1 MIDQL
6 SKSTEENAQ
15 LQARLDLLN
24 TEWRGRL
31 REQGREHIE
40 ETSRLE
46 EEVARLKVLLS
57 SAISDAET
65 ARAEASNWRQLF
77 LDEQRTEETSST
89 RPTEEKTTC
98 LPEASPSSLEK
109 CPQYLELADT
119 QQQLEPPPT
128 NPDADAEVK
137 TGNHVAA
144 PVIPVSAVGTGQT
157 PTMASV
163 ANEFVGALTQALRG
177 GRSDE
182 RSDGTAEMR
191 HLAARQ
197 SSVSTKLPF
206 FSGQADEWPLFLSV
220 YRASTEQCGFTNAE
234 NAQRLQA
241 SLKGPARDAVRL
253 MLSIPDNVETVI
265 STLERRFGRPE
276 LVIAD
281 LVTKARSMKPLR
293 TEDLN
298 GLMEFTTAVNNIV
311 MTMRLLN
318 STGHMTNPSLR
329 QELVDKLPTS
339 LKVQWG
345 EFLRGQGQHHDM
357 LSLEALAQWLTER
370 ADAASLVAPAKPPAK
385 TGSALHAAPA
395 NQQHSQ
401 SQRPDRSQQT
411 CQKCRGNHNI
421 SDCSKFR
428 ALPIKKRWDL
438 IYLLDLCSCCFKPGH
453 WKTECRA
460 KGCTKC
466 PGKHHP
472 LLHQDRPAPQ
482 DRAASQPR
490 NNAEQVQKRTSAAP
504 SATGATHTTQASKNE
519 GVSFMTIS
527 VILQHK
533 DRKVSALALLDP
545 GSSLS
550 FVRQEVAEKLGATR
564 SGIQRQLS
572 VAVLGGKTVETKQHQ
587 VQLLLKSQ
595 DGSFTT
601 AIRPWTQIDVTAP
614 LAISNTDDLQQRYSH
629 LQGIPFQAAGAGQI
643 DLLIGLDAITAH
655 QVMEEVPGAPGEPI
669 ARRLPLGWVCLGP
682 VGSSPRQPSNQTLHM
697 MQSTEQLDML
707 VAKFWEVEQVGL
719 ESDKTVAEMEAEQ
732 ITTRTMQLQDGHI
745 STSIPWVGENGQPDL
760 PDNRQMAE
768 RRLRSLETSLSRRPD
783 VKQQYASV
791 LASHLEKGY
800 VTECS
805 SEANDINGQ
814 WLLPHFPVVRSDKET
829 TKVRVV
835 FDAAAKYQGQS
846 LNDQM
851 HAGPKLQQDLVEVL
865 LRFCLEPVA
874 IVGDIAEMFLQVT
887 LNPEDR
893 KYVRFL
899 WRACPEDPIKT
910 YEFTRL
916 VFGLKASPY
925 LACRALKMLQR
936 KAGSSFSKHAQS
948 AVNDAFYVDD
958 LLDSL
963 PSVEDAINARRDIQ
977 SLLGKGSFHIR
988 KWRSNSNEVL
998 QSIPEADRAANALLS
1013 ISDDSVQPS
1022 AVVKTLGVV
1031 WDAGTDVFT
1040 YEHHTPDKQHWTKRQ
1055 VLSKMASVYDPRGHI
1070 APYTV
1075 RARLM
1080 FQELCVLGIDWD
1092 DQLPQEQE
1100 QKWLAWFQELE
1111 SLSEVKI
1118 PRCFKST
1125 ERPAGEAVLS
1135 IHTFTDASAHAT
1147 AATCYVRAEYPDGH
1161 TKITLAYARARAAP
1175 LKKTSI
1181 PKLELRGAVLGLR
1194 VSKVV
1199 SSALDIPISQ
1209 HFFWTDS
1216 MNVVYWVRSQA
1227 KNFTSDVAS
1236 KIGEIQEATTPTQ
1249 WRHVPG
1255 ILNPA
1260 DLATRGLKAN
1270 ELASSSKWWHGPEF
1284 LTQSIE
1290 TWPVTKLA
1298 GQPELPGLLKKTKPL
1313 GASFVVVPKFRLHPT
1328 NYASWQ
1334 RLVRVTAWC
1343 QRFIRAIRTRPGDDM
1358 RGRVAS
1364 AASNGTFTV
1373 REVKV
1378 TVPELSVTEV
1388 NMAERVWLATA
1399 QREAYPEAVKRL
1411 RAGKTLLPSDSLQKL
1426 TPGLDTSAEP
1436 ALLVIDGRL
1445 KLAAH
1450 LPAGARMPVILPPR
1464 HRVTELVIQHEDAQC
1479 HHDVGPHHLLANL
1492 RERYWIVHGLS
1503 TVKAIRRHC
1512 IKCQRKIAKPA
1523 EQVMGLMPNVRTIG
1537 SLKPFTHSGV
1547 DFAGPF
1553 YTRQGRGRVN

>member
-1 MIDQL
+1 MAEEQRRSTRSNKGVGPNRWGFEGAPTRTGDPSIAESCGQVSSRPGSVSSTFEAQRAMLEAKKKLAEAEVELASLNLDRLSKGASSRRSIRSSSPRMMREVFEEAEAMGDSQGQQVSEAFALSLSNDVAHSTRSRSTQNTSQLCAVTVSSTSSASARTENERAALELSTPGGAYTASAVHVESSASIDTSTMNLVQHVQVIDRDRDRPVALSTVTRDATDNQQVVPQSSSEPAELTDRFIEEQVLEATRRLRAELYENERAHQRDRQKCREEAANAEDAVRDLQGQLSFCTQRLSSGANERAELIDQL

-31 REQGREHIE
+31 HEQGREHIE

-89 RPTEEKTTC
+89 RPTAEKTTC

-119 QQQLEPPPT
+119 QQQLEPPPN

-253 MLSIPDNVETVI
+253 MLSIPDNLETVI

-428 ALPIKKRWDL
+428 ALPMKKRWDL

-697 MQSTEQLDML
+697 MQPTEQLDML

-768 RRLRSLETSLSRRPD
+768 RRLHSLETNAQCQQGISYVVHDRASSFASTGSPSDNSGRVWELRPGSN
-783 VKQQYASV
+783 KKFTCTQQ
-791 LASHLEKGY
+791 
-800 VTECS
+800 T
-805 SEANDINGQ
+805 
-814 WLLPHFPVVRSDKET
+814 
-829 TKVRVV
+829 
-835 FDAAAKYQGQS
+835 QS
-846 LNDQM
+846 L
-851 HAGPKLQQDLVEVL
+851 
-865 LRFCLEPVA
+865 
-874 IVGDIAEMFLQVT
+874 
-887 LNPEDR
+887 
-893 KYVRFL
+893 
-899 WRACPEDPIKT
+899 
-910 YEFTRL
+910 
-916 VFGLKASPY
+916 
-925 LACRALKMLQR
+925 
-936 KAGSSFSKHAQS
+936 
-948 AVNDAFYVDD
+948 
-958 LLDSL
+958 
-963 PSVEDAINARRDIQ
+963 
-977 SLLGKGSFHIR
+977 
-988 KWRSNSNEVL
+988 
-998 QSIPEADRAANALLS
+998 
-1013 ISDDSVQPS
+1013 
-1022 AVVKTLGVV
+1022 
-1031 WDAGTDVFT
+1031 
-1040 YEHHTPDKQHWTKRQ
+1040 
-1055 VLSKMASVYDPRGHI
+1055 
-1070 APYTV
+1070 
-1075 RARLM
+1075 
-1080 FQELCVLGIDWD
+1080 
-1092 DQLPQEQE
+1092 
-1100 QKWLAWFQELE
+1100 
-1111 SLSEVKI
+1111 
-1118 PRCFKST
+1118 
-1125 ERPAGEAVLS
+1125 
-1135 IHTFTDASAHAT
+1135 
-1147 AATCYVRAEYPDGH
+1147 
-1161 TKITLAYARARAAP
+1161 
-1175 LKKTSI
+1175 
-1181 PKLELRGAVLGLR
+1181 
-1194 VSKVV
+1194 
-1199 SSALDIPISQ
+1199 
-1209 HFFWTDS
+1209 
-1216 MNVVYWVRSQA
+1216 
-1227 KNFTSDVAS
+1227 
-1236 KIGEIQEATTPTQ
+1236 
-1249 WRHVPG
+1249 
-1255 ILNPA
+1255 
-1260 DLATRGLKAN
+1260 
-1270 ELASSSKWWHGPEF
+1270 
-1284 LTQSIE
+1284 
-1290 TWPVTKLA
+1290 
-1298 GQPELPGLLKKTKPL
+1298 
-1313 GASFVVVPKFRLHPT
+1313 
-1328 NYASWQ
+1328 
-1334 RLVRVTAWC
+1334 
-1343 QRFIRAIRTRPGDDM
+1343 
-1358 RGRVAS
+1358 
-1364 AASNGTFTV
+1364 
-1373 REVKV
+1373 
-1378 TVPELSVTEV
+1378 
-1388 NMAERVWLATA
+1388 
-1399 QREAYPEAVKRL
+1399 
-1411 RAGKTLLPSDSLQKL
+1411 
-1426 TPGLDTSAEP
+1426 
-1436 ALLVIDGRL
+1436 
-1445 KLAAH
+1445 
-1450 LPAGARMPVILPPR
+1450 
-1464 HRVTELVIQHEDAQC
+1464 
-1479 HHDVGPHHLLANL
+1479 
-1492 RERYWIVHGLS
+1492 
-1503 TVKAIRRHC
+1503 
-1512 IKCQRKIAKPA
+1512 
-1523 EQVMGLMPNVRTIG
+1523 
-1537 SLKPFTHSGV
+1537 
-1547 DFAGPF
+1547 
-1553 YTRQGRGRVN
+1553 

>member
-1 MIDQL
+1 MMREVFEEAEAMGDSQGQQVSEAFSLSLSNDVAHSTRSRSTQNTSQLCAVTVSSTSGSASARTENERAALELSAPGGAYTAAVHVESSASVDTSTMNPVQHVQVIDRDRDRPVALSTVTRDATDNQQVVPQSSSEPAELTDRFVEEQVLEATRRLRAELYENELAHQRDRQKCREEAANAEDAVRDLQGQLSFCTQRLSSGANERAELIDQL

-65 ARAEASNWRQLF
+65 ARAEASNWGQLF

-89 RPTEEKTTC
+89 RPTAEKTTC

-119 QQQLEPPPT
+119 QQQLEPPST
-128 NPDADAEVK
+128 NPDAHAEVK

-385 TGSALHAAPA
+385 TGSALHAAPT

-428 ALPIKKRWDL
+428 ALPMKKRWDL
-438 IYLLDLCSCCFKPGH
+438 VYLLDLCSCCFRPGH

-504 SATGATHTTQASKNE
+504 SATGATHTTQASENE

-572 VAVLGGKTVETKQHQ
+572 VAVLGGKTVETRQHQ

-682 VGSSPRQPSNQTLHM
+682 VGSSLRQPSNQTLHM
-697 MQSTEQLDML
+697 MQSTEQ
-707 VAKFWEVEQVGL
+707 
-719 ESDKTVAEMEAEQ
+719 
-732 ITTRTMQLQDGHI
+732 
-745 STSIPWVGENGQPDL
+745 
-760 PDNRQMAE
+760 
-768 RRLRSLETSLSRRPD
+768 
-783 VKQQYASV
+783 
-791 LASHLEKGY
+791 
-800 VTECS
+800 
-805 SEANDINGQ
+805 
-814 WLLPHFPVVRSDKET
+814 
-829 TKVRVV
+829 
-835 FDAAAKYQGQS
+835 
-846 LNDQM
+846 
-851 HAGPKLQQDLVEVL
+851 
-865 LRFCLEPVA
+865 
-874 IVGDIAEMFLQVT
+874 
-887 LNPEDR
+887 
-893 KYVRFL
+893 
-899 WRACPEDPIKT
+899 
-910 YEFTRL
+910 
-916 VFGLKASPY
+916 
-925 LACRALKMLQR
+925 
-936 KAGSSFSKHAQS
+936 
-948 AVNDAFYVDD
+948 
-958 LLDSL
+958 
-963 PSVEDAINARRDIQ
+963 
-977 SLLGKGSFHIR
+977 
-988 KWRSNSNEVL
+988 
-998 QSIPEADRAANALLS
+998 
-1013 ISDDSVQPS
+1013 
-1022 AVVKTLGVV
+1022 
-1031 WDAGTDVFT
+1031 
-1040 YEHHTPDKQHWTKRQ
+1040 
-1055 VLSKMASVYDPRGHI
+1055 
-1070 APYTV
+1070 
-1075 RARLM
+1075 
-1080 FQELCVLGIDWD
+1080 
-1092 DQLPQEQE
+1092 
-1100 QKWLAWFQELE
+1100 
-1111 SLSEVKI
+1111 
-1118 PRCFKST
+1118 
-1125 ERPAGEAVLS
+1125 
-1135 IHTFTDASAHAT
+1135 
-1147 AATCYVRAEYPDGH
+1147 
-1161 TKITLAYARARAAP
+1161 
-1175 LKKTSI
+1175 
-1181 PKLELRGAVLGLR
+1181 
-1194 VSKVV
+1194 
-1199 SSALDIPISQ
+1199 
-1209 HFFWTDS
+1209 
-1216 MNVVYWVRSQA
+1216 
-1227 KNFTSDVAS
+1227 
-1236 KIGEIQEATTPTQ
+1236 
-1249 WRHVPG
+1249 VPG

-1260 DLATRGLKAN
+1260 DLATRGLKAD

-1313 GASFVVVPKFRLHPT
+1313 GASFVVVPEFRLHPT

-1364 AASNGTFTV
+1364 IASNGTFTV

-1503 TVKAIRRHC
+1503 TVKATRRHC

-1553 YTRQGRGRVN
+1553 YTRQGRGRVQLKRYLCLFTCLETRACHLEMAFSLDTESFLMAFSRFVKRRGTPSTMASDNGTNFTAAERELREAVRELDTAKISRDGVHQAIQWRFQPPRSPHFGGVFESMVKSAKRALTSVLSKSQLSDEELMTAFAEAEHILNSRPLTTMSNDPADDTVLTPNHFIVGRMDAPIAKERLAMESGVIHPRRRWETVQGLVNNVWRRWVKEFVSLLNLRRKWRQQKESVKVDDVVLCVLSDTPRNHWPLGRIVEVFPGPDNEVRVVNVLCRGKVKRRSIQQLIPLPVTTANGGSTEQ